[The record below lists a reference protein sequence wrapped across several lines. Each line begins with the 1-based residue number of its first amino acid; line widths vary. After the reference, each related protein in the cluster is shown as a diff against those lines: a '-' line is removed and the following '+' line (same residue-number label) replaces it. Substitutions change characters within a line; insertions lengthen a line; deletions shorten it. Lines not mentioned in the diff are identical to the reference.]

1 MRELLDSLKDNFIC
15 RRKRS
20 QMMRTYLSGKYFLF
34 DSDNHISYC
43 PKCQVAGKRYKA
55 FREELESEVNKE
67 VEVPNDFAS
76 KVIDSLDKKV
86 KTTTNKGTKIILLS
100 LIGLISLLIFLQLSH
115 YIQVQIQL
123 LIPLLKNY

>member
-67 VEVPNDFAS
+67 VEVPTDFAS

-100 LIGLISLLIFLQLSH
+100 LIGLISLLILVFGIKRSSNR
-115 YIQVQIQL
+115 IDNID
-123 LIPLLKNY
+123 KD

>member
-55 FREELESEVNKE
+55 FREELESEVKKE
-67 VEVPNDFAS
+67 VEVPSDFAS

-86 KTTTNKGTKIILLS
+86 KTTSNKGTKIILLS
-100 LIGLISLLIFLQLSH
+100 LIGLISLLILVFGIKRSSNE
-115 YIQVQIQL
+115 IDDID
-123 LIPLLKNY
+123 KD

>member
-43 PKCQVAGKRYKA
+43 SKCQVAGKRYKA
-55 FREELESEVNKE
+55 FREELESEVNKD
-67 VEVPNDFAS
+67 VEVPSDFAS

-100 LIGLISLLIFLQLSH
+100 LIGLISLLILVFGIKRSSNE
-115 YIQVQIQL
+115 IDDID
-123 LIPLLKNY
+123 KD

>member
-67 VEVPNDFAS
+67 VEVPSDFAS

-100 LIGLISLLIFLQLSH
+100 LIGLISLLILVFGIKRSSNE
-115 YIQVQIQL
+115 IDDND
-123 LIPLLKNY
+123 KD

>member
-1 MRELLDSLKDNFIC
+1 MRELLDNLKDNLIC

-20 QMMRTYLSGKYFLF
+20 QMMRTYLNGKYFLF

-55 FREELESEVNKE
+55 FREELESEINKE

-100 LIGLISLLIFLQLSH
+100 LIGLISLLILVFG
-115 YIQVQIQL
+115 
-123 LIPLLKNY
+123 LKRSSNKVDDIDKD

>member
-67 VEVPNDFAS
+67 VEVPSDFAS

-100 LIGLISLLIFLQLSH
+100 LIGLISLLILFFGIKRSSNDID
-115 YIQVQIQL
+115 YID
-123 LIPLLKNY
+123 ND

>member
-1 MRELLDSLKDNFIC
+1 MRELLDNLKDNLIC

-55 FREELESEVNKE
+55 FREELESEINKE

-100 LIGLISLLIFLQLSH
+100 LIGLISLLILVFG
-115 YIQVQIQL
+115 
-123 LIPLLKNY
+123 LKRSSNKVDDIDKD